1 MKIIFDKVDAQDPS
15 FYEEGETVV
24 TTCRLVT
31 RSRTSGET
39 LDSPMVQMVRVR
51 GERIVE
57 FRPFYW
63 NVPAY
68 CETVR
73 SVR

>member
-1 MKIIFDKVDAQDPS
+1 M
-15 FYEEGETVV
+15 

-39 LDSPMVQMVRVR
+39 LDSPMVQMVQMVRVR

-57 FRPFYW
+57 FRPFYG